1 MEEPIEKKEPETKE
15 PKEPEKHD
23 VNKLIA
29 QNSVLTE
36 QVTKLI
42 EQVNELNSKN
52 IELNKINIE
61 LTSKFN
67 SAEPNVPKSHD
78 VVMDVINDFS
88 KGVIKNNG

>member
-1 MEEPIEKKEPETKE
+1 MEENKEEIEKNEQKESG
-15 PKEPEKHD
+15 KHD

-29 QNSVLTE
+29 QNNVLTE

-67 SAEPNVPKSHD
+67 SGEPHEPDNHD
-78 VVMDVINDFS
+78 VVMDIINDFS
-88 KGVIKNNG
+88 KGVIKTNG

>member
-1 MEEPIEKKEPETKE
+1 MEEVKDPEQKEPEKKEPEE
-15 PKEPEKHD
+15 HD

-67 SAEPNVPKSHD
+67 SVETHEPDNHD
-78 VVMDVINDFS
+78 VLMDIINDFS
-88 KGVIKNNG
+88 KGVIKTNG